1 MAERD
6 LSELDLAAA
15 FRSYLEDAPT
25 QVRPGELARHFAA
38 AYPHRRGLI
47 GRWGFGTALR
57 PAWVLLLVGLLL
69 VLVVGGLV
77 AGALRHDRTP
87 TEAVVLPPGPTEYTR
102 MVATSADELWAISGR
117 VVWHLRDGAWT
128 SEEIDASRIVGPNA
142 GPFEDRL
149 TLAPDGTVWAVGA
162 GGVAYRRDGRW
173 IVADTHAS
181 TTVAV
186 DREGTVWVAGTESPC
201 DIWSLRPSGSSWT
214 RTSAG
219 CPLRFPGGGVVS
231 MAVDGRGA
239 LWVGAAGFV
248 FNGLARYVDGRWES
262 SAARAGLPRDG
273 SVYALGVSATGD
285 IWIEFQV
292 ASTGAHARARFDGTT
307 WTVGS
312 GAANMAM
319 AVAVAPDGAKWAAAL
334 ARYDWKGL
342 EDSTPSVVLPLTPL
356 VVARDGTVFAV
367 DGDGSLVRL
376 PAASPSL

>member
-57 PAWVLLLVGLLL
+57 PAWILLLVGLLL
-69 VLVVGGLV
+69 ALVVGGLV

-128 SEEIDASRIVGPNA
+128 SGEIDASRIVGPNA

-214 RTSAG
+214 RTSAR
-219 CPLRFPGGGVVS
+219 CPFRFGGGGGVLT
-231 MAVDGRGA
+231 MAIDGRGA

-248 FNGLARYVDGRWES
+248 VSAMARYADGRWE
-262 SAARAGLPRDG
+262 AHEARVGLPNDG
-273 SVYALGVSATGD
+273 TVNVLGVSAIGD
-285 IWIEFQV
+285 VWIDFMA
-292 ASTGAHARARFDGTT
+292 ASTGTHARARFDGAA
-307 WTVGS
+307 WTVIS
-312 GAANMAM
+312 GAADM

-334 ARYDWKGL
+334 ARYDWKVL
-342 EDSTPSVVLPLTPL
+342 EDSNPSVVPPLTPL
-356 VVARDGTVFAV
+356 VVAPDGTVFAV

-376 PAASPSL
+376 RAASPSL

>member
-6 LSELDLAAA
+6 LSELALAAA

-57 PAWVLLLVGLLL
+57 PAWILLLVGLLL
-69 VLVVGGLV
+69 ALVVGGLV

-128 SEEIDASRIVGPNA
+128 SGEIDASRIVGPNA

-219 CPLRFPGGGVVS
+219 CPFRFGGGGGVLT
-231 MAVDGRGA
+231 MAIDGRGA

-248 FNGLARYVDGRWES
+248 VSAMARYADGRWE
-262 SAARAGLPRDG
+262 AHEARVGLPNDG
-273 SVYALGVSATGD
+273 TVNVLGVSAIGD
-285 IWIEFQV
+285 VWIDFMA
-292 ASTGAHARARFDGTT
+292 ASTGTHARARFDGAA
-307 WTVGS
+307 WTVIS
-312 GAANMAM
+312 GAADM

-334 ARYDWKGL
+334 ARYDWKVL
-342 EDSTPSVVLPLTPL
+342 EDSNPSVVPPLTPL
-356 VVARDGTVFAV
+356 VVAPDGTVFAV

>member
-57 PAWVLLLVGLLL
+57 PAWILLLVGLLL
-69 VLVVGGLV
+69 ALVVGGLV

-128 SEEIDASRIVGPNA
+128 SGEIDASRIVGPNA

-214 RTSAG
+214 RTSAR
-219 CPLRFPGGGVVS
+219 CPFRFGGGGGVLT
-231 MAVDGRGA
+231 MAIDGRGA

-248 FNGLARYVDGRWES
+248 VSAMARYADGRWE
-262 SAARAGLPRDG
+262 AHEARVGLPNDG
-273 SVYALGVSATGD
+273 TVNVLGVSAIGD
-285 IWIEFQV
+285 VWIDFMA
-292 ASTGAHARARFDGTT
+292 ASTGTHARARFDGAA
-307 WTVGS
+307 WTVIS
-312 GAANMAM
+312 GAADM

-334 ARYDWKGL
+334 ARYDWKVL
-342 EDSTPSVVLPLTPL
+342 EDSNPSVVPPLTPL
-356 VVARDGTVFAV
+356 VVAPDGTVFAV

>member
-6 LSELDLAAA
+6 PSELDLAAA
-15 FRSYLEDAPT
+15 FRAYLEDAPT
-25 QVRPGELARHFAA
+25 QVRPAQLARELAV

-47 GRWGFGTALR
+47 GRWGSGLT
-57 PAWVLLLVGLLL
+57 PAMASLLLVGGLLL
-69 VLVVGGLV
+69 ALVVGGLV

-128 SEEIDASRIVGPNA
+128 SGEIDASRIVGPNA

-214 RTSAG
+214 RTSAR
-219 CPLRFPGGGVVS
+219 CPFRFGGGGGVLT
-231 MAVDGRGA
+231 MAIDGRGA

-248 FNGLARYVDGRWES
+248 VSAMARYADGRWE
-262 SAARAGLPRDG
+262 AHEARVGLPNDG
-273 SVYALGVSATGD
+273 TVNVLGVSAIGD
-285 IWIEFQV
+285 VWIDFMA
-292 ASTGAHARARFDGTT
+292 ASTGTHARARFDGAA
-307 WTVGS
+307 WTVIS
-312 GAANMAM
+312 GAADM

-334 ARYDWKGL
+334 ARYDWKVL
-342 EDSTPSVVLPLTPL
+342 EDSNPSVVPPLTPL
-356 VVARDGTVFAV
+356 VVAPDGTVFAV

>member
-57 PAWVLLLVGLLL
+57 PAWILLLVGLLL
-69 VLVVGGLV
+69 ALVVGGLV

-173 IVADTHAS
+173 IVADIHAS
-181 TTVAV
+181 TTVAI

-219 CPLRFPGGGVVS
+219 CPFRFGGGGGVLT
-231 MAVDGRGA
+231 MAIDGRGA

-248 FNGLARYVDGRWES
+248 VSAMARYADGRWE
-262 SAARAGLPRDG
+262 AHEARVGLPNDG
-273 SVYALGVSATGD
+273 TVNVLGVSAIGD
-285 IWIEFQV
+285 VWIDFMA
-292 ASTGAHARARFDGTT
+292 ASTGTHARARFDGAA
-307 WTVGS
+307 WTVIS
-312 GAANMAM
+312 GAADM

-334 ARYDWKGL
+334 ARYDWKVL
-342 EDSTPSVVLPLTPL
+342 EDSNPSVVPPLTPL
-356 VVARDGTVFAV
+356 VVAPDGTVFAV